1 MDIKNQIS
9 DFFKKGGIL
18 DRNSDNFEFRDSQ
31 LKMALAVYDS
41 LANKSHIIIEAP
53 TGIGKSF
60 AYLVPAIIYAKEK
73 KKKAI
78 ISTHTINLQEQ
89 LIGKDI
95 PFLEKTLP
103 VDFKAGLLKGKNNY
117 LCPKRLKKAMDSS
130 DNLFERDEKLFLD
143 KIYNWSRNTSDGTL
157 SDIGFKV
164 DPNVWSSICAETGIC
179 SNKTCG
185 GHEDTVCFFQKAKY
199 KIAAADVIILNHHM
213 FFTLFDGSRKDK
225 SEGYLYKN
233 DFLIFD
239 EAHTVEAVA
248 AEHIVPSISREMI
261 KYHLLRLYNDRKKK
275 GMLLNFPALHVLPV
289 VQNLLEMN
297 QVFFYELKRKIF
309 KKTAELSE
317 EKYNKLAVRIYN
329 KKITANL
336 LNDEITKLIS
346 CLRELRQFCKA
357 ELEENE
363 LNDFIIRFGEFNKL
377 INDFIEMKGDDL
389 IYWVELSSQK
399 EDANVKLCASP
410 IDISGYLRQN
420 IFKADNSSILTSATI
435 TIDNNFDYFKSRLGA
450 EVAESIKLPTQ
461 FDYYRQVKI
470 YIPNDPILIP
480 QKETSRIYGDKL
492 AEWIS
497 YFLKLTGGKALVLFT
512 NSYLMR
518 ETGRLLRKMHSGDG
532 IEILIQGE
540 NSSRTNLLRNFQSDV
555 NSVLLGLDSFWL
567 GVDVPG
573 ESLSNLIITRLP
585 FYVPDHPL
593 IQARMEF
600 IEQNGGNSF
609 MNYQL
614 PEAIL
619 KFRQGIGRLIRHKSD
634 SGIIVILDNR
644 IIAKQYGKHFLSS
657 IEECPVEIL

>member
-1 MDIKNQIS
+1 MEIKIQIS
-9 DFFKKGGIL
+9 DFFRKGGIL
-18 DRNSDNFEFRDSQ
+18 DRNSGNFEFRDSQ
-31 LKMALAVYDS
+31 LKMAQAVSDS
-41 LANKSHIIIEAP
+41 LGNKSHIIIEAP

-60 AYLVPAIIYAKEK
+60 AYLVPAIIYAKENN
-73 KKKAI
+73 KKAI

-95 PFLEKTLP
+95 PFLKKTLP
-103 VDFKAGLLKGKNNY
+103 FEFKAALLKGKNNY

-143 KIYNWSRNTSDGTL
+143 KIYSWSKNTTDGTL
-157 SDIGFKV
+157 SDVGFKV
-164 DPNVWSSICAETGIC
+164 DSNVWSSICAETGIC

-185 GHEDTVCFFQKAKY
+185 GIEDTVCFFQKAKH
-199 KIAAADVIILNHHM
+199 KIAAADVIILNHHL
-213 FFTLFDGSRKDK
+213 FFTLYDGSRKDK
-225 SEGYLYKN
+225 PEGYLYKN
-233 DFLIFD
+233 DFLVFD

-275 GMLLNFPALHVLPV
+275 GALLNFPALHVLPV

-309 KKTAELSE
+309 KKTK
-317 EKYNKLAVRIYN
+317 EKYNKLAERIYN
-329 KKITANL
+329 KNILTNL
-336 LNDEITKLIS
+336 LNDEISKLIV
-346 CLRELRQFCKA
+346 CLRELRQFCKT

-363 LNDFIIRFGEFNKL
+363 LNDFIIRFGEFNRL
-377 INDFIEMKGDDL
+377 INDFIEMKGNDL

-420 IFKADNSSILTSATI
+420 IFRADNTSILTSATI

-450 EVAESIKLPTQ
+450 EAAEGIKLPTQ

-470 YIPNDPILIP
+470 YIPNDPLLIP
-480 QKETSRIYGDKL
+480 QKETSRIYSDKL
-492 AEWIS
+492 AGWIS
-497 YFLKLTGGKALVLFT
+497 HFLKLTKGKALVLFT
-512 NSYLMR
+512 NAYLMR
-518 ETGRLLRKMHSGDG
+518 ETGKLLREMHSGDG

-540 NSSRTNLLRNFQSDV
+540 NLSRNILLKNFQSDV

-609 MNYQL
+609 MDYQL

-619 KFRQGIGRLIRHKSD
+619 KFRQGVGRLIRHKSD
-634 SGIIVILDNR
+634 NGIIVILDNR
-644 IIAKQYGKHFLSS
+644 IIAKQYGKHFLNS